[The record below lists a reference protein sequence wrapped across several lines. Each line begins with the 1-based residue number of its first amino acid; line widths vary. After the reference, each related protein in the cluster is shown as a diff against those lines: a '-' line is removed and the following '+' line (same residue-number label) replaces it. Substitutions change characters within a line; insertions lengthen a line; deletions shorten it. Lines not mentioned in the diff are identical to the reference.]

1 MNLKELYKQLQ
12 EVTKCSYTEWSEQ
25 SITLDVKEYRFCWIK
40 GKGLSVV
47 TKKDTR
53 LRVELTDVDVNIS
66 EYNNSHQI
74 YIKLIHNVEIGEI
87 YFYEEKQ

>member
-1 MNLKELYKQLQ
+1 MNLKELYEKLK

-25 SITLDVKEYRFCWIK
+25 AITLDVKEYRFCWTK

-47 TKKDTR
+47 TKRDTR
-53 LRVELTDVDVNIS
+53 MRIELTDVDVDIS
-66 EYNNSHQI
+66 EYHNSYQI
-74 YIKLIHNVEIGEI
+74 YIKLIHKTEIGEI

>member
-12 EVTKCSYTEWSEQ
+12 TVTKCSYTEWSEQ
-25 SITLDVKEYRFCWIK
+25 SITLDVKGYRFCWVT
-40 GKGLSVV
+40 GKGLSLV
-47 TKKDTR
+47 TSGNAKI
-53 LRVELTDVDVNIS
+53 RVELTDVDVDIS
-66 EYNNSHQI
+66 EYHNSHQI